1 MLHVSTLLFDF
12 TRIIRSGACRRPKV
26 TREVNNARSPPDDFM
41 SRSDTYNTVDD
52 ACNTAYQE
60 LGQISSPSN
69 YDQLRGPNNES
80 RQDKITSYN

>member
-1 MLHVSTLLFDF
+1 MLSTLLFDF
-12 TRIIRSGACRRPKV
+12 SRIIRSGACKRPKE
-26 TREVNNARSPPDDFM
+26 TREVTNARSPPGDLM
-41 SRSDTYNTVDD
+41 SRPDTYDTLDD

-80 RQDKITSYN
+80 RQDKRTSYN

>member
-1 MLHVSTLLFDF
+1 MLSTLLFDF
-12 TRIIRSGACRRPKV
+12 TRIIRSGACKRPKG
-26 TREVNNARSPPDDFM
+26 TREVTNARSPPGDLM
-41 SRSDTYNTVDD
+41 SRPDTYDTLDD

-80 RQDKITSYN
+80 RQDKRTSYN